1 MDFSQVI
8 VYLTKGFTSFTW
20 ANAVMIALGCVL
32 VWLAVA
38 KEIEPVLLL
47 PIGVGCVFANIGM
60 PAGDG
65 LTGEIAKNWINVI
78 YMAGIKTEL
87 FPLLIFVGVGAMID
101 FRPLLAQPKMVL
113 LGAAGQFGIYATLL
127 LALWM
132 GFPMNEAA
140 SIGVIGAIDGPTA
153 IFVTTQIAPGLLG
166 PVAVAAYS
174 YMSLVPIIQP
184 PIMKLM
190 TTRRERL
197 VRMEYAPVPVS
208 RIAVVLFPVIV
219 TVVVSL
225 IAPDAAPLIASLMLG
240 NLIKESGVVDRLSKA
255 VQNEI
260 INVSTL
266 FLGLA
271 IGGTMTASS
280 FLYNPALAIAERWQ
294 TDTLKILGLG
304 LLAFV
309 IDTVAGLLF
318 GKLMCVISGFKIN
331 PLIGACG
338 ISAFPMAGRISAKVA
353 QDEDFTNFILMHAMG
368 SNTAGQLG
376 SVIAGGLLLALVKG
390 LGF

>member
-1 MDFSQVI
+1 MDFSNVLMF
-8 VYLTKGFTSFTW
+8 LTKGLSAFTW
-20 ANAVMIALGCVL
+20 ANGVMLLVGCVL
-32 VWLAVA
+32 IWLAVK

-47 PIGVGCVFANIGM
+47 PIGIGCIFANIGM

-65 LTGEIAKNWINVI
+65 IPAELQDNWMNII
-78 YMAGIKTEL
+78 YRAGIKTEL

-101 FRPLLAQPKMVL
+101 FRPLLSQPKMVL
-113 LGAAGQFGIYATLL
+113 LGAAGQFGIYGTLL
-127 LALWM
+127 LALWL
-132 GFPMNEAA
+132 GFNMNQAA

-153 IFVTTQIAPGLLG
+153 IFVTTKLAPDMLG

-184 PIMKLM
+184 PIMKLL

-197 VRMEYAPVPVS
+197 VRMDYSPIPVPHL
-208 RIAVVLFPVIV
+208 AVVLFPVIV
-219 TVVVSL
+219 TIVVSL
-225 IAPDAAPLIASLMLG
+225 VAPDAAPLIASLMLG
-240 NLIKESGVVDRLSKA
+240 NLIKESGVVDRLNKA

-260 INVSTL
+260 INISTL
-266 FLGLA
+266 FLGLSVGA
-271 IGGTMTASS
+271 TMTASK
-280 FLYNPALAIAERWQ
+280 FLFDPAIGLQW
-294 TDTLKILGLG
+294 DTLKILGLG

-318 GKLMCVISGFKIN
+318 GKLMCFISGYKIN

-338 ISAFPMAGRISAKVA
+338 ISAFPMAGRISAKMA
-353 QDEDFTNFILMHAMG
+353 QDEDFSNFILMHAMG

-376 SVIAGGLLLALVKG
+376 SVIAGVLLLALVKG
-390 LGF
+390 LGFG